1 MSRQSRK
8 SEMRERDMLE
18 EVTPTEALEILH
30 DHGENYNLRPV
41 VLVGPVGMG
50 KTSVAKQ
57 YAKER
62 AERAG
67 FDTVIDTR
75 ISKPQKGEASVS
87 FLNLNDMEPEDL
99 MYPSYGKNKYTTY
112 ERVASTSLPGADPS
126 WGPHESILNTM
137 ILEEIGKKREMMPFT
152 AQLLCE
158 RSVGTSYLM
167 PPQVHVVC
175 TANGAS
181 HNANSYSFT
190 ADVMDR
196 ATFIKVWT
204 PAKAWL
210 KHMEGRLH
218 PLIIATV
225 GVLEDDFLNTF
236 EREPRGEQFATPRS
250 MEAVSDMLIKGL
262 DLDSRIGKAQLFGNI
277 GQTSGRELL
286 AVHNTMQ
293 KMHDLDAMIAD
304 PNGMS
309 DKIQDYKEDTSN
321 NGKIALAGMVAILS
335 KRVRKDASEV
345 NKLLPFVKLFGEEL
359 EVTFAHMALTVNK
372 KVQKEKAFVDHM
384 VRLQETHYF

>member
-1 MSRQSRK
+1 MARSTRR
-8 SEMRERDMLE
+8 EELAERDMLE

-30 DHGENYNLRPV
+30 DHGEHYDLRPV

-50 KTSVAKQ
+50 KTSIALQ

-67 FDTVIDTR
+67 YDAVVDTR
-75 ISKPQKGEASVS
+75 VSKPQKGEASVS

-112 ERVASTSLPGADPS
+112 ERIASTSLPGADES
-126 WGPHESILNTM
+126 WGPPADIFNTM

-158 RSVGTSYLM
+158 RSVGTSYIM
-167 PPQVHVVC
+167 PPLTHVVC

-236 EREPRGEQFATPRS
+236 DREPRGEQFATPRS
-250 MEAVSDMLIKGL
+250 MEAVSNMLIKGL

-372 KVQKEKAFVDHM
+372 EVQKEKAFVDHM